1 MIKRLIFKLQL
12 RVAGAYKRAKLYQ
25 KKYGMKIGNNCVI
38 WGSVDFGSEPYLITI
53 GDHVEITDNV
63 RFITHDGGVLVLN
76 NMRVLQN
83 ADVFGKISIGNN
95 VFIGLNSII
104 LPGTIIED
112 NVVIG
117 AGSVVRGHL
126 KKNSVY
132 AGVPVRRIKSIEEYA
147 EKMCTISDPTYGM
160 PADEKRK
167 YLTKKFDLR

>member
-12 RVAGAYKRAKLYQ
+12 RVAGAYKRAELYH

-76 NMRVLQN
+76 NMGALQN

-117 AGSVVRGHL
+117 AGSVVTKDIPSNTVAYGNPCR
-126 KKNSVY
+126 
-132 AGVPVRRIKSIEEYA
+132 VRREN
-147 EKMCTISDPTYGM
+147 
-160 PADEKRK
+160 R
-167 YLTKKFDLR
+167 

>member
-12 RVAGAYKRAKLYQ
+12 RVAGAYKRAELYH

-76 NMRVLQN
+76 NMGALQN

-126 KKNSVY
+126 EKNSVY

-147 EKMCTISDPTYGM
+147 EKMRSVSDPTYGM
-160 PADEKRK
+160 PADEKKK
-167 YLTKKFDLR
+167 YLMKKFNLR